1 MNKHTPGPWFLGE
14 SERGR
19 HFRAV
24 DAKEPGALASV
35 VWLMEDDDIDGVSS
49 PRCEANAHLI
59 AAAPGLL
66 EALEALAD
74 SAPSACCVDFHHK
87 PGDYHDADESCPA
100 LDRYEAA
107 CLSARAAIARAR
119 GEA

>member
-24 DAKEPGALASV
+24 DAKEHGALASV

-59 AAAPGLL
+59 AAAPDLL
-66 EALEALAD
+66 DALEEVVQWLEL
-74 SAPSACCVDFHHK
+74 
-87 PGDYHDADESCPA
+87 GDHEGKMYDKCKS
-100 LDRYEAA
+100 
-107 CLSARAAIARAR
+107 AIARAR